1 MLKRFTVLSALILGC
16 AAAAHADPIS
26 GFFSATGT
34 DTFSSTSITFAS
46 AQVAGATGGTFGTY
60 LTAGNPITFLS
71 GALPYHNGMN
81 TPPNPPFTSGSVPL
95 FSVSE
100 GGETFVFNM
109 TDYNAGYINNGTMG
123 CVSGSTCL
131 DVTGDGFFTGTGP
144 VTGTSGPATFTFT
157 SQYVANQ
164 PLGVLTSFSASTSA
178 VAPAVPEPASLA
190 LVGSGLLGI
199 FGVAK
204 RRFARV

>member
-26 GFFSATGT
+26 GYFSATGT
-34 DTFSSTSITFAS
+34 DSFTTSTITFGS
-46 AQVAGATGGTFGTY
+46 AQVAGAVGGTFATY
-60 LTAGNPITFLS
+60 LTAGNPIVFLS

-81 TPPNPPFTSGSVPL
+81 TPPNPPFVAGTAPL
-95 FSVSE
+95 FSVTE
-100 GGETFVFNM
+100 AGETFVFNM
-109 TDYNAGYINNGTMG
+109 TSYNAGYINDGSMG
-123 CVSGSTCL
+123 CASGSTCL
-131 DVTGDGFFTGTGP
+131 DVTGNGFFTGTGP
-144 VTGTSGPATFTFT
+144 TTGTSGPATFTFT

-164 PLGVLTSFSASTSA
+164 PLASLTSFSASTSA

-199 FGVAK
+199 FGVA
-204 RRFARV
+204 RRKFARV